1 MPVRRFLALIVGFD
15 LALVGVLAIGV
26 LSVGGSGVVL
36 GGLVGAALGTANLV
50 GLAWLASRLIVPDA
64 RRWVFAVLLGLKF
77 AAMIALVYLA
87 VRHLDM
93 NVIWF
98 VVGLSTAGLAVV
110 AGASYLAVRNA
121 ELKI

>member
-1 MPVRRFLALIVGFD
+1 MPVRRFLLLIVGLD
-15 LALVGVLAIGV
+15 LALVAMLAVGVVA
-26 LSVGGSGVVL
+26 VGGPGVAL
-36 GGLVGAALGTANLV
+36 GGLVGAGLGTANLV
-50 GLAWLASRLIVPDA
+50 GLAWLGSRMIGTGG
-64 RRWVFAVLLGLKF
+64 RRWIYAVLLGLKF

-110 AGASYLAVRNA
+110 AGASYLALRNV
-121 ELKI
+121 EIQV